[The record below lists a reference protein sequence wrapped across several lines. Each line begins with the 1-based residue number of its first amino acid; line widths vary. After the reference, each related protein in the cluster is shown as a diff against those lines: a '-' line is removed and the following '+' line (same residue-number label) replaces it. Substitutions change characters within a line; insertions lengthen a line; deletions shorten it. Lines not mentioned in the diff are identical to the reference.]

1 MPIMKKP
8 HELERKLEYT
18 NTSKRRQYSQ
28 KKIWEIKIK
37 HAHEESLRVETRNR
51 TTEAYM
57 NLREIKKHQNIN
69 YVTNPKSKID

>member
-1 MPIMKKP
+1 MQIMKKP

-28 KKIWEIKIK
+28 KKKKIREIKIK
-37 HAHEESLRVETRNR
+37 HAHEESLRVETRYR

-57 NLREIKKHQNIN
+57 NLRGKK
-69 YVTNPKSKID
+69 TSKHKLRYEP